1 MLRLRGAF
9 LRAVSLSL
17 LALST
22 LPLAGLI
29 AQAEDQ
35 TAYQIVLKG
44 KAFTPERLEVPA
56 GKTFFIKVKNEN
68 DAPAEFESKDF
79 KVEKIVAGHS
89 EILARVKALK
99 PGTYAFFDDYHADET
114 RGVIVAR

>member
-1 MLRLRGAF
+1 MLCLRGA
-9 LRAVSLSL
+9 L
-17 LALST
+17 LCALAFVT
-22 LPLAGLI
+22 LPVVAR
-29 AQAEDQ
+29 AEDQ

-44 KAFTPERLEVPA
+44 KAFAPEHLKVPA
-56 GKTFFIKVKNEN
+56 GKTFFIKVRNDN

-99 PGTYAFFDDYHADET
+99 PGTYTFFDDYHEDET
-114 RGVIVAR
+114 RGIITAE

>member
-1 MLRLRGAF
+1 MLCLR
-9 LRAVSLSL
+9 RAPLCALSLSL
-17 LALST
+17 LAF
-22 LPLAGLI
+22 AAMA
-29 AQAEDQ
+29 AQAGDQ

-44 KAFTPERLEVPA
+44 KAFMPDRLEVPA
-56 GKTFFIKVKNEN
+56 GKTFFITVKNEN

-99 PGTYAFFDDYHADET
+99 PGTYTFFDDYHADET
-114 RGVIVAR
+114 RGIIVAQ

>member
-1 MLRLRGAF
+1 MLCLRRAP
-9 LRAVSLSL
+9 LRALSL
-17 LALST
+17 LLFAFAAIT
-22 LPLAGLI
+22 FAGLT
-29 AQAEDQ
+29 AQAEDPS
-35 TAYQIVLKG
+35 AYQIVLKG
-44 KAFTPERLEVPA
+44 KAFAPDRLEVPA

-99 PGTYAFFDDYHADET
+99 PGTYTFFDDYHADET
-114 RGVIVAR
+114 RGIIIAQ

>member
-1 MLRLRGAF
+1 MLCLRGA
-9 LRAVSLSL
+9 LLCA
-17 LALST
+17 LALLT
-22 LPLAGLI
+22 LPVVAR
-29 AQAEDQ
+29 AEDQ

-44 KAFTPERLEVPA
+44 KSFEPEQLKVPA
-56 GKTFFIKVKNEN
+56 GKTFFIKVRNDN

-99 PGTYAFFDDYHADET
+99 PGTYTFFDDYHADET
-114 RGVIVAR
+114 RGIITAE